1 MSLTAK
7 EWLLLPEDEQ
17 IKRADEVPPHE
28 CFLLRVLYA
37 EVHFTEE
44 QKANIT
50 QEERDEFLRDPTE
63 EEILRGKHASF
74 DAMKMF
80 EMIPEEVT
88 FEEWQK
94 AGCHVGWRKKKRS
107 YDL

>member
-17 IKRADEVPPHE
+17 IRRADEVSPHE
-28 CFLLRVLYA
+28 CFLLRTQYA
-37 EVHFTEE
+37 EIHFTEE
-44 QKANIT
+44 EKANMT
-50 QEERDEFLRDPTE
+50 QEERAKFLRKPTE
-63 EEILRGKHASF
+63 EEILRSKQASF
-74 DAMKMF
+74 AAMKMF
-80 EMIPEEVT
+80 DEVT

-94 AGCHVGWRKKKRS
+94 SGCPVGWRKKKRS

>member
-17 IKRADEVPPHE
+17 IRRADEVSPHE
-28 CFLLRVLYA
+28 CFLLRTQYA
-37 EVHFTEE
+37 EIHFTEE
-44 QKANIT
+44 EKANMT
-50 QEERDEFLRDPTE
+50 QEERAKFLRKPTE

-80 EMIPEEVT
+80 GMIPDEVT

-94 AGCHVGWRKKKRS
+94 AGCPVGWRKQKRS

>member
-17 IKRADEVPPHE
+17 IRRANEVPPHE

-44 QKANIT
+44 QKANMT
-50 QEERDEFLRDPTE
+50 QEERDEFLREPTE

-80 EMIPEEVT
+80 EMIPEERKREVMIY
-88 FEEWQK
+88 K
-94 AGCHVGWRKKKRS
+94 AIIGGFDKWKNI
-107 YDL
+107 LN

>member
-17 IKRADEVPPHE
+17 IRRANEVPPHE

-44 QKANIT
+44 QKANMT
-50 QEERDEFLRDPTE
+50 QEERDEFLRELVALLDGE
-63 EEILRGKHASF
+63 RKREVMIYKAIIGGFDKWKNILN
-74 DAMKMF
+74 
-80 EMIPEEVT
+80 
-88 FEEWQK
+88 
-94 AGCHVGWRKKKRS
+94 
-107 YDL
+107 

>member
-37 EVHFTEE
+37 EVNFT
-44 QKANIT
+44 
-50 QEERDEFLRDPTE
+50 
-63 EEILRGKHASF
+63 
-74 DAMKMF
+74 
-80 EMIPEEVT
+80 
-88 FEEWQK
+88 
-94 AGCHVGWRKKKRS
+94 
-107 YDL
+107 